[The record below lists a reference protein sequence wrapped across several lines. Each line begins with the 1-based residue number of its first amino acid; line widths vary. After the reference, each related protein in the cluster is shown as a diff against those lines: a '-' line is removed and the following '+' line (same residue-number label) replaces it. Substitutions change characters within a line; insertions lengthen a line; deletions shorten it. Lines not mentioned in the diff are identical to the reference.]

1 MFNYKLAIACIFS
14 VVLMSC
20 SPAQVKKYT
29 TVKKPEIKFQQY
41 QIISV
46 SEKKVKIDLLFKAY
60 NPNDIAI
67 DSFFVNYELFV
78 NDKSFIKGLKA
89 KLKLIPKGNSI
100 IKLPIDIS
108 YRNLLSSVTS
118 VAGLI
123 AKGKRKLPMAA
134 DIEIFGQFKVVEFI
148 KKDFRFQKKVDLAV
162 PLPKYS
168 MNDILKYIQRVR

>member
-1 MFNYKLAIACIFS
+1 MVNYKLVFVCIS
-14 VVLMSC
+14 SLILMSC
-20 SPAQVKKYT
+20 SSIQVEKYT
-29 TVKKPEIKFQQY
+29 TVKKPEIKFHQY

-46 SEKKVKIDLLFKAY
+46 NEKKVKIDLLFKVY

-89 KLKLIPKGNSI
+89 KLSLIPKGNSM
-100 IKLPIDIS
+100 IKLPIDIT
-108 YRNLLSSVTS
+108 YKNLLSSVSS

-134 DIEIFGQFKVVEFI
+134 DIEIFGKFKVVEFI
-148 KKDFRFQKKVDLAV
+148 KHDFRFQKKVEMAV

-168 MNDILKYIQRVR
+168 INDVLKFIQRVR